1 MRGIKIVGLVFKKEL
16 KDIFRDRRTVVM
28 ATLIPMLLFPLL
40 FFIIGM
46 SLDKTVEKAEE
57 NMTVAII
64 DGGDS
69 SLARFLKEQEILK
82 PVESTAIEDDLKNGD
97 ILLAVEIP
105 AGHDESIA
113 AERPVTLV
121 LTYDNASQAS
131 QLAMNTVRI

>member
-69 SLARFLKEQEILK
+69 SIARFL
-82 PVESTAIEDDLKNGD
+82 
-97 ILLAVEIP
+97 
-105 AGHDESIA
+105 
-113 AERPVTLV
+113 
-121 LTYDNASQAS
+121 
-131 QLAMNTVRI
+131 